1 MFTHKK
7 IKLEKDG
14 KIYKAQVFPSFGK
27 KKEISYEITEVGLIE
42 IP

>member
-14 KIYKAQVFPSFGK
+14 KTYKARVLPSFGK
-27 KKEISYEITEVGLIE
+27 MKEILYKITEAGLTE
-42 IP
+42 LS